1 MKICATRFNNST
13 YRENIRWRENN
24 QEKGCIY
31 NVPITIK
38 NNIIG
43 YKNLIVIEMNNERNM
58 IEGFGIINSRVRVDK
73 KYRMYNDY
81 NYNRYTYIGEDYINR
96 KDIPIEYNEILE
108 DLEDAI
114 FRGRRHIKRGQGIT
128 LIPENIDKKYGKI
141 INDLFSCN

>member
-1 MKICATRFNNST
+1 
-13 YRENIRWRENN
+13 
-24 QEKGCIY
+24 
-31 NVPITIK
+31 
-38 NNIIG
+38 
-43 YKNLIVIEMNNERNM
+43 
-58 IEGFGIINSRVRVDK
+58 
-73 KYRMYNDY
+73 MYNDY

-114 FRGRRHIKRGQGIT
+114 FRGHRHIKRGQGIT